1 MTPMQS
7 ADVVGGQ
14 EAVESSQSE
23 RLGWFKMPLLIV
35 LAAVVLG
42 LPHFADNYVIYIGS
56 RLCVYILV
64 ALGLNILVGYAGQ
77 ISLGHA
83 AFFAIGAYTSAVL
96 AESLHWPFVLCVLS
110 AAAFTAL
117 IGYLVG
123 LPCLRLS
130 GLYLAMATLGF
141 TLIVQELLLQ
151 LAVIT
156 HGSEGMS
163 VPPARL
169 AGLVFDTESRKYY
182 LVVAVTVG
190 MFLVARN
197 LIRGRTGRAF
207 LAIRDNERAAEAMGV
222 NLARYKTIAFAISAL
237 YTGLAGAL
245 SAFLVGFLDPQEFSF
260 FLSVQF
266 ITIIILGGLAS
277 LLGSVLGAAFL
288 IILPEFL
295 AGLDVWQALVYGV
308 IMVLTIIFMPFGLSG
323 AVRRYAYRWFGIGA
337 EPIIPRRLGH

>member
-1 MTPMQS
+1 MKNLERFKGLLL
-7 ADVVGGQ
+7 VVV
-14 EAVESSQSE
+14 AVA
-23 RLGWFKMPLLIV
+23 LLV
-35 LAAVVLG
+35 LPNFV
-42 LPHFADNYVIYIGS
+42 DNYVRYVMA
-56 RLCVYILV
+56 RLFVYVLV
-64 ALGLNILVGYAGQ
+64 ALGLNLLTGYTGQ
-77 ISLGHA
+77 VSLGHA
-83 AFFAIGAYTSAVL
+83 AFFAIGAYTAAVL
-96 AESLHWPFVLCVLS
+96 ADSWRWPSALCVL
-110 AAAFTAL
+110 AAAVVTAVV
-117 IGYLVG
+117 GYLLG

-141 TLIVQELLLQ
+141 TLIVQEMLLQ

-163 VPPARL
+163 VRPASILGVR
-169 AGLVFDTESRKYY
+169 FDSDYRKYY
-182 LVVAVTVG
+182 LVLSVTVV
-190 MFLVARN
+190 MLIFARN

-207 LAIRDNERAAEAMGV
+207 LAIRENEKAAEAMGV
-222 NLARYKTIAFAISAL
+222 NLAQYKTIAFAISAL

-260 FLSVQF
+260 FLSIQF

-277 LLGSVLGAAFL
+277 LLGSVLGAGFL
-288 IILPEFL
+288 IILPELL

-323 AVRRYAYRWFGIGA
+323 AIRRYAYRWFGIGV